1 MTELGQPFVLES
13 TCRAVSGTHEGRY
26 AKSLLLFFLSI
37 LFLHLDSRLSKE
49 SSNHQ
54 KIGDINEALQI
65 FKQPTQTASA

>member
-1 MTELGQPFVLES
+1 MPNLTSE
-13 TCRAVSGTHEGRY
+13 
-26 AKSLLLFFLSI
+26 FFLSI
-37 LFLHLDSRLSKE
+37 LFLHLDSQLSKE